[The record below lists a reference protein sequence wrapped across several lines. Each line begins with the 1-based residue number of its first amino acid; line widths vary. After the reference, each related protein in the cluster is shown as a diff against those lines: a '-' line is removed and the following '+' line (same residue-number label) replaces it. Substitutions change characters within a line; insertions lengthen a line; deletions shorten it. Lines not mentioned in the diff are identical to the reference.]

1 MNNTSKK
8 PNIIELAMKYHEVT
22 LAVFV
27 IALLGGVYSLLTMP
41 RSEDPDVTVRQG
53 VLVYIYPGADVQQVE
68 DQVTKRVEEF
78 LFTFDG
84 VKKSKTY
91 STTKNGQVVVNIELM
106 DHVGQ
111 GELDMVWS
119 DINHGLN
126 RLTPNLPQGVIGPI
140 LNTDFGKT
148 VAVMIAIS
156 SDRHSYAELLDYAEQ
171 LEDGVKTIEET
182 AKIDRFGMQ
191 EETITVAVNSQR
203 MAQYGVGVNQV
214 MSVLQQQNSVNY
226 AGEVDGKYD
235 QPVFTS
241 TLYDTKNQLAN
252 QIITYQPN
260 GNMVRLR
267 DIAQVTRGYAD
278 TKQKI
283 KVKGQ
288 EVLMLS
294 VEMQRGNNIV
304 NFGQDLD
311 EKIAEV
317 TATMPSDIHVTQ
329 IFSQPTL
336 VAHSISHFMIEFG
349 IAIAA
354 VILVV
359 MLLLPLRMATI
370 SAIASPVSILITF
383 AVLNLLGFSIHSVT
397 LAGMIICLGMVVDDA
412 IIIVDNHVEKLDEGL
427 PPWEAAWKA
436 ATQLLIPVMTATLT
450 IIFAF
455 LPLAF
460 VMEGI
465 SSDFVYTLPFVVSI
479 ALATSFL
486 VAIFLTPWLCYKFI
500 KKGIH
505 QPDQPRQ
512 ADRKPN
518 LLDRVQTGYDALVT
532 YCFRHSSLTMGLGI
546 TVVVAGVFAFTRVP
560 QQFFPVLDR
569 DLFNLEVW
577 LPNGSS
583 LESTE
588 AVVEQLEAHVKQDEQ
603 IESVSSFIGTSSPRF
618 HATYAPE
625 APAPYYA
632 QLFIKANSAD
642 DANELIEKYVQEL
655 PDLIPEAK
663 IRVKQLSFQASKTP
677 IEVRVTGEN
686 IDDLRRVSAQVQ
698 EILHKTEGTGW
709 VHTDYQD
716 DYQAVRVD
724 INQERANELGLS
736 NQMITQTLGASLEG
750 APVSVFWEGDDPVN
764 ILLRLEESQR
774 DDYTDINNLYLNTRS
789 GQVVPLR
796 QVASLS
802 PEWQTG
808 QIVRRNGLRTLTVRS
823 EAQKGVYASRMMEE
837 IRPQVE
843 ALELPS
849 GVRVTYGGDQEETEE
864 NMPNMIKAL
873 LISILLIFLTLMFQ
887 FKSVTRC
894 LVILSTFV
902 LSLLGAACG
911 LLLTGYP
918 FGFTAFLGLISL
930 IGIVVRNGIIL
941 VDYADELVRD
951 HGMSL
956 RDAALQAAQR
966 RMRPIFLT
974 SSAAAIGV
982 VPMIVGGSPLW
993 APLGS
998 VLAVGL
1004 MFSMFITLLV
1014 VPVLYY
1020 LMLTTRKE
1028 RRQPQLQR
1036 ASV

>member
-1 MNNTSKK
+1 MKNSSSRK

-22 LAVFV
+22 LAVFI
-27 IALLGGVYSLLTMP
+27 IALVGGVYSLLTMP

-68 DQVTKRVEEF
+68 DQLTERVEEF
-78 LFTFDG
+78 LFTFDAI
-84 VKKSKTY
+84 KKSKTY

-111 GELDMVWS
+111 DELDMVWS

-126 RLTPNLPQGVIGPI
+126 MFTASLPQGVIGPI

-148 VAVMIAIS
+148 VAVMVAIS
-156 SDRHSYAELLDYAEQ
+156 SERHSYAELLDYAEEV
-171 LEDGVKTIEET
+171 EDAIKTIEET

-191 EETITVAVNSQR
+191 DETMTVSVNSMK
-203 MAQYGVGVNQV
+203 MAQYGIGINQV

-226 AGEVDGKYD
+226 AGEIDGEYD
-235 QPVFTS
+235 VPIFTS
-241 TLYDTKNQLAN
+241 SLYDTQQQLSN
-252 QIITYQPN
+252 QIIAYQPN
-260 GNMVRLR
+260 GNTVRLKNV
-267 DIAQVTRGYAD
+267 ANVTRGYAD
-278 TKQKI
+278 TQQKI
-283 KVKGQ
+283 KIEGE
-288 EVLMLS
+288 EVVMLS
-294 VEMQRGNNIV
+294 VEMQRGENIV
-304 NFGQDLD
+304 NFGEDLD

-317 TATMPSDIHVTQ
+317 TATMPSDIHVSK

-336 VAHSISHFMIEFG
+336 VAHSINHFMIEFG
-349 IAIAA
+349 IAISA

-370 SAIASPVSILITF
+370 SAIASPVSILVTF
-383 AVLNLLGFSIHSVT
+383 GVLNLLGFSIHSVT

-427 PPWEAAWKA
+427 NPWEAAWKA

-455 LPLAF
+455 IPLAF

-465 SSDFVYTLPFVVSI
+465 SSDFVYTLPYVVSI
-479 ALATSFL
+479 ALATSFF

-505 QPDQPRQ
+505 KKEEQTNG
-512 ADRKPN
+512 KPS
-518 LLDRVQTGYDALVT
+518 LLTRVQNGYDSLVAF
-532 YCFRHSSLTMGLGI
+532 CFRHASLTMVGGAL
-546 TVVVAGVFAFTRVP
+546 VVVAGVLTFTQVP
-560 QQFFPVLDR
+560 QQFFPTLDR

-577 LPNGSS
+577 LPTGSS
-583 LESTE
+583 VEATE
-588 AVVEQLEAHVKQDEQ
+588 KVVAQLEEYISEDER

-618 HATYAPE
+618 HSTYAPE
-625 APAPYYA
+625 SPVPYYA
-632 QLFIKANSAD
+632 QLFIKAKSAG
-642 DANELIEKYVQEL
+642 DANELIEEYVREL
-655 PDLIPEAK
+655 PNFSPEAT

-677 IEVRVTGEN
+677 IEVRIIGDNIADLKTVGE
-686 IDDLRRVSAQVQ
+686 QVE
-698 EILHKTEGTGW
+698 EILHQTAGTGW
-709 VHTDYQD
+709 IHTNYQD
-716 DYQAVRVD
+716 DYQAVEVK
-724 INQERANELGLS
+724 INEERANELGLS

-750 APVSVFWEGDDPVN
+750 APVSVFWEGDDPVK
-764 ILLRLEESQR
+764 ILLRVDESQR
-774 DDYTDINNLYLNTRS
+774 NDYTDVENLYLNTRT
-789 GQVVPLR
+789 GGVVPLR
-796 QVASLS
+796 QVASLN

-808 QIVRRNGLRTLTVRS
+808 QIIRRNGLRTLTVRS
-823 EAQKGVYASRMMEE
+823 EAQKGVFASEMLAE
-837 IRPQVE
+837 IKPEIE
-843 ALELPS
+843 ALPLPP
-849 GVRVTYGGDQEETEE
+849 GVRIAYGGDQEETEE
-864 NMPNMIKAL
+864 NMPNMQKS
-873 LISILLIFLTLMFQ
+873 LIISVMLIFLTLMFQ
-887 FKSVTRC
+887 FKSVKRC

-951 HGMSL
+951 HGMSI
-956 RDAALQAAQR
+956 RDAALNAAQR

-1004 MFSMFITLLV
+1004 MFSMVITLLV

-1020 LMLTTRKE
+1020 LMLTSKRE
-1028 RRQPQLQR
+1028 RVEQPRLQR
-1036 ASV
+1036 V

>member
-1 MNNTSKK
+1 MMKNSSSRK

-22 LAVFV
+22 LAVFI
-27 IALLGGVYSLLTMP
+27 IALVGGVYSLLTMP

-68 DQVTKRVEEF
+68 DQLTGRVEEF
-78 LFTFDG
+78 LFTFDAI
-84 VKKSKTY
+84 KKSKTY

-111 GELDMVWS
+111 DELDMVWS

-126 RLTPNLPQGVIGPI
+126 MFTASLPQGVIGPI

-148 VAVMIAIS
+148 VAVMVAIS
-156 SDRHSYAELLDYAEQ
+156 SERHSYAELLDYAEEV
-171 LEDGVKTIEET
+171 EDAIKTIEET

-191 EETITVAVNSQR
+191 DETMTVSVNSMK
-203 MAQYGVGVNQV
+203 MAQYGIGINQV

-226 AGEVDGKYD
+226 AGEIDGEYD
-235 QPVFTS
+235 VPIFTS
-241 TLYDTKNQLAN
+241 SLYDTQQQLSN
-252 QIITYQPN
+252 QIIAYQPN
-260 GNMVRLR
+260 GNTVRLKDVAR
-267 DIAQVTRGYAD
+267 VTRGYAD
-278 TKQKI
+278 TQQKI
-283 KVKGQ
+283 KIEGE
-288 EVLMLS
+288 EVVMLS
-294 VEMQRGNNIV
+294 VEMQRGENIV
-304 NFGQDLD
+304 NFGEDLD

-317 TATMPSDIHVTQ
+317 TATMPSDIHVSK

-336 VAHSISHFMIEFG
+336 VAHSINHFMIEFG
-349 IAIAA
+349 IAISA

-370 SAIASPVSILITF
+370 SAIASPVSILVTF
-383 AVLNLLGFSIHSVT
+383 GVLNLLGFSIHSVT

-427 PPWEAAWKA
+427 NPWEAAWKA

-455 LPLAF
+455 IPLAF

-465 SSDFVYTLPFVVSI
+465 SSDFVYTLPYVVSI
-479 ALATSFL
+479 ALATSFF

-505 QPDQPRQ
+505 KKEEQTDS
-512 ADRKPN
+512 KPS
-518 LLDRVQTGYDALVT
+518 LLTRVQNGYDSLVAF
-532 YCFRHSSLTMGLGI
+532 CFRHASLTMAGGAL
-546 TVVVAGVFAFTRVP
+546 VVVAGVLTFTQVP

-577 LPNGSS
+577 LPTGSS
-583 LESTE
+583 VEATE
-588 AVVEQLEAHVKQDEQ
+588 KVVAQLEEYISEDER

-618 HATYAPE
+618 HSTYAPE
-625 APAPYYA
+625 SPVPYYA
-632 QLFIKANSAD
+632 QLFIKAKSAG
-642 DANELIEKYVQEL
+642 DANELIEEYVREL
-655 PDLIPEAK
+655 PNFSPEAT

-677 IEVRVTGEN
+677 IEVRIIGDNIADLKTVGE
-686 IDDLRRVSAQVQ
+686 QVE
-698 EILHKTEGTGW
+698 EILHQTAGTGW
-709 VHTDYQD
+709 IHTNYQD
-716 DYQAVRVD
+716 DYQAVEVN
-724 INQERANELGLS
+724 INEERASELGLS

-750 APVSVFWEGDDPVN
+750 APVSVFWEGDDPVK
-764 ILLRLEESQR
+764 ILLRVDESQR
-774 DDYTDINNLYLNTRS
+774 NDYTDVENLYLNTRT
-789 GQVVPLR
+789 GGVVPLR
-796 QVASLS
+796 QVASLN

-808 QIVRRNGLRTLTVRS
+808 QIIRRNGLRTLTVRS
-823 EAQKGVYASRMMEE
+823 EAQKGVFASEMLAE
-837 IRPQVE
+837 IKPEIE
-843 ALELPS
+843 ALALPP
-849 GVRVTYGGDQEETEE
+849 GVRIAYGGDQEETEE
-864 NMPNMIKAL
+864 NMPNMQKS
-873 LISILLIFLTLMFQ
+873 LIISVMLIFLTLMFQ
-887 FKSVTRC
+887 FKSVKRC

-951 HGMSL
+951 HGMSI
-956 RDAALQAAQR
+956 RDAALNAAQR

-1004 MFSMFITLLV
+1004 MFSMVITLLV

-1020 LMLTTRKE
+1020 LMLTSKRE
-1028 RRQPQLQR
+1028 RVEQPRLQR
-1036 ASV
+1036 V